1 MTLVARHHGPEL
13 GHGAGRW
20 SGRPR
25 GKASIGRGHDRCR
38 GASGGQRGASPLGP
52 LWTAR
57 PAVYS
62 GHGISRLDR
71 SCRAGSVE
79 PARAEDGPCRPTPV
93 RAARPPFSAAV
104 GRRDAHHP
112 WAGAPDHRTDLVV
125 LSLVDSAL
133 RDRRAVLSP
142 WDGTAPN
149 PAPPSVGRRACI
161 PPCHPLPVRTTRPA
175 RAPPCGVRPE
185 TAVPSYPRGAARLLT
200 RLRRLVGGEPAYRR
214 VVPVRTIGPPARPPG
229 RVPRPP
235 CRLIPVGRHGSYPPR
250 RPLRRRGVETAVSPC
265 PRGTAPDRP
274 RRPRAER
281 PEAAVSSQPRGP
293 ARRLV
298 RRAAA
303 GRRGSDRR
311 VALGGGRRATR
322 PEPPRRSLRP
332 GSGAARTAVPSSL
345 PRTARLPTTAV
356 PRGAARTA
364 VSLRVARR
372 SGWCGTTVPAGVH
385 PPAARC
391 LPQPCALGRI
401 SQALTKRCCRAVTL
415 DRCSG

>member
-1 MTLVARHHGPEL
+1 MVRAATWQGVD
-13 GHGAGRW
+13 W
-20 SGRPR
+20 TRPR
-25 GKASIGRGHDRCR
+25 SVPRRL
-38 GASGGQRGASPLGP
+38 GGQRGASPLGP

-93 RAARPPFSAAV
+93 RAARPPFP
-104 GRRDAHHP
+104 RRSVDATP
-112 WAGAPDHRTDLVV
+112 TSRG
-125 LSLVDSAL
+125 
-133 RDRRAVLSP
+133 
-142 WDGTAPN
+142 
-149 PAPPSVGRRACI
+149 PARPTT
-161 PPCHPLPVRTTRPA
+161 VRTLWCCPLWT
-175 RAPPCGVRPE
+175 VSSE
-185 TAVPSYPRGAARLLT
+185 TSVPSYPRGTARLLT
-200 RLRRLVGGEPAYRR
+200 RLRRLLGGEPAYRR
-214 VVPVRTIGPPARPPG
+214 AVRSPCGRPGQPARRPAG
-229 RVPRPP
+229 CVPRPP

-372 SGWCGTTVPAGVH
+372 SGRCGTTVPAGVH

-415 DRCSG
+415 ERCSG